1 MKTDLFCN
9 SHILRIFFS
18 INSQTHLYRLLKWQF
33 YERNM
38 FWKEI
43 CHVLDKYR
51 NLVLSSSFP
60 HFIFLFFSAHETLNK
75 CRFINA
81 CRVQARCCKKHSSW
95 LQIGL
100 LWEITFTCLFTT
112 RETPAALKSHVNALH
127 SVFKCHNKVS
137 RRLKTS
143 QEVCL
148 LNVNLPAHK
157 LHYLGFS
164 QERFKLLSHF
174 MSR

>member
-1 MKTDLFCN
+1 MSFHQCLSCAGTLLQKAFVMASN
-9 SHILRIFFS
+9 WVILGNYI
-18 INSQTHLYRLLKWQF
+18 YLLV
-33 YERNM
+33 Y
-38 FWKEI
+38 
-43 CHVLDKYR
+43 D
-51 NLVLSSSFP
+51 
-60 HFIFLFFSAHETLNK
+60 ETS
-75 CRFINA
+75 
-81 CRVQARCCKKHSSW
+81 V
-95 LQIGL
+95 
-100 LWEITFTCLFTT
+100 
-112 RETPAALKSHVNALH
+112 ALKSHVNALP

-148 LNVNLPAHK
+148 LNVNHPAHK